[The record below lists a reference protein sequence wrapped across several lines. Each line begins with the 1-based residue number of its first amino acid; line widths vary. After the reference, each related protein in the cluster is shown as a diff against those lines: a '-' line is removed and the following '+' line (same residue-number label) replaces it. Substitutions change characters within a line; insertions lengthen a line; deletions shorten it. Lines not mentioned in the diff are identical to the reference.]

1 MKTDDPS
8 KFVARVGACIRR
20 HALLDAPAA
29 PGTEPER
36 ILVGVSGGA
45 DSVALVLALHDLGR
59 SGLAVAL
66 TVAHLH
72 HGLRETTADEDQSF
86 VENLAKRLG
95 LPCITQRLDVPALAA
110 RDSVGVEEAA
120 RNARRAFLAR
130 AARSA
135 GARKVALGHTA
146 DDRAETVLF
155 NILRGTGLE
164 GLAALP
170 PRAPLPSPSTKLA
183 RRVGACP
190 ERSRGTPAASKRG
203 ASPAANFIPS
213 PSPAAGRGGEAIE
226 IIRPLVDLSRTEV
239 RAFLEACGQAWRED
253 ETNEDPAFARNRLRR
268 EVLPLLREA
277 ANPKVDE
284 ALLRLADQ
292 ASDAAAVLA
301 DAVEAVWRQTV
312 REVPGRVDAPHPP
325 TPLRECHPERSRG
338 VSPCDRPQSHNHGEI
353 PRLAPLARN
362 DRAPNVDTGIEAILI
377 DADDFAL
384 LRPWLQGAILRRAVE
399 KLGGGLKH
407 MSAER
412 TRAAVDALLS
422 KSVAGPVELP
432 GGLSATRRRRAIR
445 IGKGNAERPSRA
457 SGP

>member
-29 PGTEPER
+29 PGAEPER

-45 DSVALVLALHDLGR
+45 DSVALLLALHDLGR

-72 HGLRETTADEDQSF
+72 HGLRETTADEDEVF
-86 VENLAKRLG
+86 VKNLAAKLG
-95 LPCITQRLDVPALAA
+95 LPCTVNRADVRAEAERDRL
-110 RDSVGVEEAA
+110 SIEEAA
-120 RNARRAFLAR
+120 RNARRSFLADVARR
-130 AARSA
+130 AD
-135 GARKVALGHTA
+135 ARKVALGHTA

-170 PRAPLPSPSTKLA
+170 PRAPLPSPDFAKATPGLPTESPT
-183 RRVGACP
+183 RQ
-190 ERSRGTPAASKRG
+190 SRFGDDE
-203 ASPAANFIPS
+203 
-213 PSPAAGRGGEAIE
+213 GRGGEAIE
-226 IIRPLVDLSRTEV
+226 IIRPLVDLSRAEV
-239 RAFLEACGQAWRED
+239 RAFLEARGQAWRED

-268 EVLPLLREA
+268 EVLPLLHEA

-292 ASDAAAVLA
+292 AADAADVLA
-301 DAVEAVWRQTV
+301 DALEVAWYGIV
-312 REVPGRVDAPHPP
+312 REVPASGSARRVSRPAATDRRDRRGGSGDPP
-325 TPLRECHPERSRG
+325 RS
-338 VSPCDRPQSHNHGEI
+338 V
-353 PRLAPLARN
+353 
-362 DRAPNVDTGIEAILI
+362 VI

-399 KLGGGLKH
+399 RLGGGLKH

-412 TRAAVDALLS
+412 TCAAVEALLS
-422 KSVAGPVELP
+422 GSVAGPVELP
-432 GGLSATRRRRAIR
+432 GDLTATRHRRAIR
-445 IGKGNAERPSRA
+445 IGPKGEYEPRL
-457 SGP
+457 

>member
-29 PGTEPER
+29 PGAEPER
-36 ILVGVSGGA
+36 VLVGVSGGA
-45 DSVALVLALHDLGR
+45 DSVALVLALRDLGR
-59 SGLAVAL
+59 SGLALAL

-110 RDSVGVEEAA
+110 RDGVGVEEAA

-155 NILRGTGLE
+155 KILRGTGLE
-164 GLAALP
+164 GLAALG
-170 PRAPLPSPSTKLA
+170 PRALLPSPDFAKA
-183 RRVGACP
+183 
-190 ERSRGTPAASKRG
+190 TPG
-203 ASPAANFIPS
+203 LPTE
-213 PSPAAGRGGEAIE
+213 GRGGEAIE
-226 IIRPLVDLSRTEV
+226 IIRPLIEVSRAEV
-239 RAFLEACGQAWRED
+239 RAFLEARGQAWRED

-284 ALLRLADQ
+284 ALGRLADQ
-292 ASDAAAVLA
+292 ASDAADVLA
-301 DAVEAVWRQTV
+301 DALDAAWRALA
-312 REVPGRVDAPHPP
+312 REVSEPAAATEESRRAANVCVPRPALPGRANADENSARRDE
-325 TPLRECHPERSRG
+325 TRRG
-338 VSPCDRPQSHNHGEI
+338 TQ
-353 PRLAPLARN
+353 
-362 DRAPNVDTGIEAILI
+362 AIVI

-399 KLGGGLKH
+399 RLGGGLKH

-412 TRAAVDALLS
+412 TRAAVEAILS

-432 GGLSATRRRRAIR
+432 GGLAATRRRRAIR
-445 IGKGNAERPSRA
+445 IGPQHG
-457 SGP
+457 

>member
-8 KFVARVGACIRR
+8 KFVARVGACIRA
-20 HALLDAPAA
+20 HGLLPSVRK
-29 PGTEPER
+29 GTGPEPVV
-36 ILVGVSGGA
+36 VGVSGGA
-45 DSVALVLALHDLGR
+45 DSVAMLLALHDLAR
-59 SGLAVAL
+59 SDFAVAL

-72 HGLRETTADEDQSF
+72 HGLRENTADEDRLF

-95 LPCITQRLDVPALAA
+95 LPCTVNRADVRAEAE
-110 RDSVGVEEAA
+110 RDGVGIEEAA
-120 RNARRAFLAR
+120 RNARRRFLIG
-130 AARSA
+130 AARRA

-164 GLAALP
+164 GLATLGP
-170 PRAPLPSPSTKLA
+170 HAPLPSPTESPT
-183 RRVGACP
+183 RQ
-190 ERSRGTPAASKRG
+190 SRFGDG
-203 ASPAANFIPS
+203 
-213 PSPAAGRGGEAIE
+213 AGRGGEAIE
-226 IIRPLVDLSRTEV
+226 IIRPLVDLSRAEV
-239 RAFLEACGQAWRED
+239 RAFLEARGQAWRED
-253 ETNEDPAFARNRLRR
+253 ETNADPAFARNRLRR

-292 ASDAAAVLA
+292 AGDAADVLT
-301 DAVEAVWRQTV
+301 DALDAAWSGIV
-312 REVPGRVDAPHPP
+312 REVPASGSARRVSRPAAPDRLDRRGGSGDPP
-325 TPLRECHPERSRG
+325 RS
-338 VSPCDRPQSHNHGEI
+338 V
-353 PRLAPLARN
+353 
-362 DRAPNVDTGIEAILI
+362 VI

-399 KLGGGLKH
+399 RLGGGLKH

-445 IGKGNAERPSRA
+445 IGPREGNV
-457 SGP
+457 

>member
-8 KFVARVGACIRR
+8 TFVACVGACIRA
-20 HALLDAPAA
+20 HGLLPSVRKGAGP
-29 PGTEPER
+29 EPVV
-36 ILVGVSGGA
+36 VGVSGGA
-45 DSVALVLALHDLGR
+45 DSVAMLLALHDLAR
-59 SGLAVAL
+59 SDFASTL

-72 HGLRETTADEDQSF
+72 HGLRETTADEDQTF

-95 LPCITQRLDVPALAA
+95 LPCTVDRADVRAEAQRDG
-110 RDSVGVEEAA
+110 VGIEEAA
-120 RNARRAFLAR
+120 RNARRSFLAD

-164 GLAALP
+164 GLATLGPRALLPSASALP
-170 PRAPLPSPSTKLA
+170 SGSRLTMDSP
-183 RRVGACP
+183 
-190 ERSRGTPAASKRG
+190 
-203 ASPAANFIPS
+203 
-213 PSPAAGRGGEAIE
+213 IE
-226 IIRPLVDLSRTEV
+226 IIRPLIECSRAEV
-239 RAFLEACGQAWRED
+239 LAFLKSRGQAWRED

-268 EVLPLLREA
+268 GVLPLLREA

-301 DAVEAVWRQTV
+301 DALDAAWRQIV
-312 REVPGRVDAPHPP
+312 RETQTTDCHSEVAAATEESRRAANVCVPRPALPGRVA
-325 TPLRECHPERSRG
+325 TPEKARRG
-338 VSPCDRPQSHNHGEI
+338 ETRRGTQ
-353 PRLAPLARN
+353 
-362 DRAPNVDTGIEAILI
+362 AIVI

-399 KLGGGLKH
+399 RLGGGLKH

-412 TRAAVDALLS
+412 TRAAVEALLS
-422 KSVAGPVELP
+422 GSVAGPVALP

-445 IGKGNAERPSRA
+445 IAR
-457 SGP
+457 GPA

>member
-29 PGTEPER
+29 PGAEPER
-36 ILVGVSGGA
+36 VLVGVSGGA

-72 HGLRETTADEDQSF
+72 HGLRETTADEDEVF
-86 VENLAKRLG
+86 VKNLAAKLG
-95 LPCITQRLDVPALAA
+95 LPCTVNRADVRAEAERDRL
-110 RDSVGVEEAA
+110 SIEEAA
-120 RNARRAFLAR
+120 RNARRRFFIG
-130 AARSA
+130 AARRA
-135 GARKVALGHTA
+135 DARKVALGHTA

-170 PRAPLPSPSTKLA
+170 PRAPLPSPTESPT
-183 RRVGACP
+183 RQSRFGDGA
-190 ERSRGTPAASKRG
+190 A
-203 ASPAANFIPS
+203 
-213 PSPAAGRGGEAIE
+213 RGGEAIE
-226 IIRPLVDLSRTEV
+226 IIRPLVDLSRAEV
-239 RAFLEACGQAWRED
+239 RAFLEARGQAWRED

-301 DAVEAVWRQTV
+301 DAVEETWRRLVEELPGESAVV
-312 REVPGRVDAPHPP
+312 
-325 TPLRECHPERSRG
+325 
-338 VSPCDRPQSHNHGEI
+338 
-353 PRLAPLARN
+353 
-362 DRAPNVDTGIEAILI
+362 I

-384 LRPWLQGAILRRAVE
+384 LRPWLQGAILRRAVQR
-399 KLGGGLKH
+399 LGGGLKH

-412 TRAAVDALLS
+412 TRAAVEALLS

-432 GGLSATRRRRAIR
+432 GDLVAARRRRIIR
-445 IGKGNAERPSRA
+445 IGQRQ
-457 SGP
+457 

>member
-8 KFVARVGACIRR
+8 KFVARVRDCIRA
-20 HALLDAPAA
+20 HGLLPSVRKGAGP
-29 PGTEPER
+29 EPV
-36 ILVGVSGGA
+36 IVGVSGGA

-59 SGLAVAL
+59 SGLALAL

-72 HGLRETTADEDQSF
+72 HGLRENTADEDQLF

-95 LPCITQRLDVPALAA
+95 LPCTADRADVRAEAERDRL
-110 RDSVGVEEAA
+110 SIEEAA
-120 RNARRAFLAR
+120 RNARRRFFLG
-130 AARSA
+130 AARRA
-135 GARKVALGHTA
+135 DARKVALGHTA

-164 GLAALP
+164 GLAALG
-170 PRAPLPSPSTKLA
+170 PRAVLSPED
-183 RRVGACP
+183 G
-190 ERSRGTPAASKRG
+190 
-203 ASPAANFIPS
+203 
-213 PSPAAGRGGEAIE
+213 IE
-226 IIRPLVDLSRTEV
+226 IIRPLVDLSRAEV
-239 RAFLEACGQAWRED
+239 RAFLEARGQAWRED
-253 ETNEDPAFARNRLRR
+253 ETNADPAYARNRLRR

-292 ASDAAAVLA
+292 AADAADVLQ

-362 DRAPNVDTGIEAILI
+362 DSAPNVDTGIEAIVI

-399 KLGGGLKH
+399 RLGGGLKH

-412 TRAAVDALLS
+412 TREAVDALLS
-422 KSVAGPVELP
+422 KSVAGPVDLP
-432 GGLSATRRRRAIR
+432 GDLSAIRRRRAIR
-445 IGKGNAERPSRA
+445 IGPEAREEDMPWDNP
-457 SGP
+457 

>member
-8 KFVARVGACIRR
+8 KFVTRVRDCIRA
-20 HALLDAPAA
+20 HGLLPSVRKGA
-29 PGTEPER
+29 GPER
-36 ILVGVSGGA
+36 VVVGVSGGA
-45 DSVALVLALHDLGR
+45 DSVALLLALHDLGR

-72 HGLRETTADEDQSF
+72 HGLRETTADEDQLF
-86 VENLAKRLG
+86 VESLANRLG
-95 LPCITQRLDVPALAA
+95 LPCMVDRADVRAEVERDRL
-110 RDSVGVEEAA
+110 SIEEAA
-120 RNARRAFLAR
+120 RNARRRFLIS
-130 AARSA
+130 AARRA
-135 GARKVALGHTA
+135 DARKVALGHTA

-170 PRAPLPSPSTKLA
+170 PRAPLPSPLTKLA
-183 RRVGACP
+183 RRV
-190 ERSRGTPAASKRG
+190 SVPAAPKRG
-203 ASPAANFIPS
+203 ASPAANFTPS
-213 PSPAAGRGGEAIE
+213 PSPTEGRGEENIE
-226 IIRPLVDLSRTEV
+226 IIRPLVDLSRAEV
-239 RAFLEACGQAWRED
+239 RAFLEARGQAWRED

-292 ASDAAAVLA
+292 ASDAADVLQ
-301 DAVEAVWRQTV
+301 DAVESVWRQIV
-312 REVPGRVDAPHPP
+312 RTKKVSGTFLPEKVP
-325 TPLRECHPERSRG
+325 
-338 VSPCDRPQSHNHGEI
+338 
-353 PRLAPLARN
+353 
-362 DRAPNVDTGIEAILI
+362 DTFFVV

-384 LRPWLQGAILRRAVE
+384 LRPWFQGAILRRAVE

-412 TRAAVDALLS
+412 TRAAVEALLS

-432 GGLSATRRRRAIR
+432 GGLSATRRRRAIH
-445 IGKGNAERPSRA
+445 IGPREGNV
-457 SGP
+457 

>member
-8 KFVARVGACIRR
+8 KFIARVGDCIRR

-29 PGTEPER
+29 PGAGPER

-59 SGLAVAL
+59 SGLALAL

-72 HGLRETTADEDQSF
+72 HGLRETTADEDQLF

-95 LPCITQRLDVPALAA
+95 LPCTVDRADVRAEAE
-110 RDSVGVEEAA
+110 RDGVGIEEAA
-120 RNARRAFLAR
+120 RNARRRFLIG
-130 AARSA
+130 AARRA

-155 NILRGTGLE
+155 NVLRGTGLE

-170 PRAPLPSPSTKLA
+170 PRAPLAPDE
-183 RRVGACP
+183 G
-190 ERSRGTPAASKRG
+190 
-203 ASPAANFIPS
+203 
-213 PSPAAGRGGEAIE
+213 IE
-226 IIRPLVDLSRTEV
+226 IIRPLVDLSRAEV
-239 RAFLEACGQAWRED
+239 RAFLEARGQAWRED
-253 ETNEDPAFARNRLRR
+253 ETNADPAVARNRLRR
-268 EVLPLLREA
+268 EVLPILREA

-292 ASDAAAVLA
+292 ASDAADVLQ
-301 DAVEAVWRQTV
+301 DAVESVWRQIV
-312 REVPGRVDAPHPP
+312 RTKKVSGTFLPEKVP
-325 TPLRECHPERSRG
+325 
-338 VSPCDRPQSHNHGEI
+338 
-353 PRLAPLARN
+353 
-362 DRAPNVDTGIEAILI
+362 DTFFVV

-399 KLGGGLKH
+399 RLGGGLKH

-412 TRAAVDALLS
+412 TRATVEALLS
-422 KSVAGPVELP
+422 GSVAGPVELP
-432 GGLSATRRRRAIR
+432 GDLAATRRRRAIR
-445 IGKGNAERPSRA
+445 IGKGNAERGPSTMLR
-457 SGP
+457 PP

>member
-8 KFVARVGACIRR
+8 KFVTRVRDCIRA
-20 HALLDAPAA
+20 HGLLPSVRKGA
-29 PGTEPER
+29 GPER
-36 ILVGVSGGA
+36 VVVGVSGGA
-45 DSVALVLALHDLGR
+45 DSVALLLALHDLGR

-72 HGLRETTADEDQSF
+72 HGLRETTADEDQLF
-86 VENLAKRLG
+86 VESLANRLG
-95 LPCITQRLDVPALAA
+95 LPCMVDRADVRAEVERDRL
-110 RDSVGVEEAA
+110 SIEEAA
-120 RNARRAFLAR
+120 RNARRRFLIS
-130 AARSA
+130 AARRA
-135 GARKVALGHTA
+135 DARKVALGHTA

-170 PRAPLPSPSTKLA
+170 PRAPLPSPLTKLA
-183 RRVGACP
+183 RRV
-190 ERSRGTPAASKRG
+190 SVPAAPKRG
-203 ASPAANFIPS
+203 ASPAANFTPS
-213 PSPAAGRGGEAIE
+213 PSPTEGRGEENIE
-226 IIRPLVDLSRTEV
+226 IIRPLVDLSRAEV
-239 RAFLEACGQAWRED
+239 RAFLEARGQAWRED

-292 ASDAAAVLA
+292 ASDAAEVLA
-301 DAVEAVWRQTV
+301 DALEATWRQIV
-312 REVPGRVDAPHPP
+312 RETPTPVCHSKVAAATEESRRAADVCVPRPALPGRANADENSA
-325 TPLRECHPERSRG
+325 RRG
-338 VSPCDRPQSHNHGEI
+338 ETRRGTQ
-353 PRLAPLARN
+353 
-362 DRAPNVDTGIEAILI
+362 AIVI

-384 LRPWLQGAILRRAVE
+384 LRPWFQGAILRRAVE

-412 TRAAVDALLS
+412 TRAAVEALLS

-432 GGLSATRRRRAIR
+432 GGLAATRRRRAIH
-445 IGKGNAERPSRA
+445 IGPREGNV
-457 SGP
+457 

>member
-29 PGTEPER
+29 PGAEPER

-45 DSVALVLALHDLGR
+45 DSVALLLALRDLGR
-59 SGLAVAL
+59 SGLALAL

-155 NILRGTGLE
+155 NVLRGTGLE

-170 PRAPLPSPSTKLA
+170 PRAPLPSPLTKLA

-213 PSPAAGRGGEAIE
+213 PSPTAGRGGEAIE
-226 IIRPLVDLSRTEV
+226 IIRPLVDLSRAEV
-239 RAFLEACGQAWRED
+239 LAFLEARGQAWRED
-253 ETNEDPAFARNRLRR
+253 ETNEDPAYARNRLRR
-268 EVLPLLREA
+268 EVLPLLRET

-284 ALLRLADQ
+284 ALGRLADQ
-292 ASDAAAVLA
+292 ASDAAVVLA
-301 DAVEAVWRQTV
+301 DALEAAWRALA
-312 REVPGRVDAPHPP
+312 REVSEPAAATEESRRAANVCVPRPALPGRANADENSARRDE
-325 TPLRECHPERSRG
+325 TRRG
-338 VSPCDRPQSHNHGEI
+338 TQTIV
-353 PRLAPLARN
+353 
-362 DRAPNVDTGIEAILI
+362 I

-399 KLGGGLKH
+399 RLGGGLKH

>member
-8 KFVARVGACIRR
+8 KFVARVGGCIRA
-20 HALLDAPAA
+20 HGLLSSVRKGAGP
-29 PGTEPER
+29 EPV
-36 ILVGVSGGA
+36 LVGVSGGA
-45 DSVALVLALHDLGR
+45 DSVAMLLALHDLGR

-72 HGLRETTADEDQSF
+72 HGLRETTADEDQAF

-95 LPCITQRLDVPALAA
+95 LPCTVDRADVRAEAERDRL
-110 RDSVGVEEAA
+110 SIEEAA
-120 RNARRAFLAR
+120 RNARRRFLVG
-130 AARSA
+130 AARRA
-135 GARKVALGHTA
+135 DARKVALGHTA

-164 GLAALP
+164 GLATLR
-170 PRAPLPSPSTKLA
+170 PRAILA
-183 RRVGACP
+183 P
-190 ERSRGTPAASKRG
+190 ENG
-203 ASPAANFIPS
+203 
-213 PSPAAGRGGEAIE
+213 IE
-226 IIRPLVDLSRTEV
+226 IIRPLVDLSRADV
-239 RAFLEACGQAWRED
+239 LAFLEARGQAWRED
-253 ETNEDPAFARNRLRR
+253 ETNADPAFARNRLRH

-277 ANPKVDE
+277 ANPKAEE

-301 DAVEAVWRQTV
+301 DALDAAWRGIV
-312 REVPGRVDAPHPP
+312 REAGGETSRDREGAVP
-325 TPLRECHPERSRG
+325 
-338 VSPCDRPQSHNHGEI
+338 SPG
-353 PRLAPLARN
+353 A
-362 DRAPNVDTGIEAILI
+362 VVI

-384 LRPWLQGAILRRAVE
+384 LRPWIQGAILRRAVQR
-399 KLGGGLKH
+399 LGGGLKH

-445 IGKGNAERPSRA
+445 IGPREGNV
-457 SGP
+457 

>member
-8 KFVARVGACIRR
+8 KFVARVGACIRA
-20 HALLDAPAA
+20 HGLLAPEAGA
-29 PGTEPER
+29 HDKPEPVV
-36 ILVGVSGGA
+36 VGVSGGA

-95 LPCITQRLDVPALAA
+95 LPCITQRLDVLALAA

-120 RNARRAFLAR
+120 RNARRRFLID
-130 AARSA
+130 AARRA

-155 NILRGTGLE
+155 NILRGTGIE
-164 GLAALP
+164 GLAALG
-170 PRAPLPSPSTKLA
+170 PRAPLAPD
-183 RRVGACP
+183 
-190 ERSRGTPAASKRG
+190 
-203 ASPAANFIPS
+203 
-213 PSPAAGRGGEAIE
+213 EAIE
-226 IIRPLVDLSRTEV
+226 IIRPLVDLSRAEV
-239 RAFLEACGQAWRED
+239 RAFLEARGQAWRED

-292 ASDAAAVLA
+292 AADAADVLQ

-312 REVPGRVDAPHPP
+312 RETP
-325 TPLRECHPERSRG
+325 TTDCHSEVAAATEESR
-338 VSPCDRPQSHNHGEI
+338 
-353 PRLAPLARN
+353 
-362 DRAPNVDTGIEAILI
+362 RAA
-377 DADDFAL
+377 DFAL

-399 KLGGGLKH
+399 RLGGGLKH

-412 TRAAVDALLS
+412 TRAAVEALLA

-445 IGKGNAERPSRA
+445 IGPRGKGT
-457 SGP
+457 GD

>member
-29 PGTEPER
+29 PGAEPER

-45 DSVALVLALHDLGR
+45 DSVALLLALRDLGR
-59 SGLAVAL
+59 SGLALAL

-155 NILRGTGLE
+155 NVLRGTGLE

-170 PRAPLPSPSTKLA
+170 PRAPLPSPLTKLA

-213 PSPAAGRGGEAIE
+213 PSPTAGRGGEAIE
-226 IIRPLVDLSRTEV
+226 IIRPLVDLSRAEV
-239 RAFLEACGQAWRED
+239 LAFLEARGQAWRED
-253 ETNEDPAFARNRLRR
+253 ETNEDPAYARNRLRR
-268 EVLPLLREA
+268 EVLPLLRET

-284 ALLRLADQ
+284 ALGRLADQ
-292 ASDAAAVLA
+292 ASDAAEVLA
-301 DAVEAVWRQTV
+301 DALEAAWRALA
-312 REVPGRVDAPHPP
+312 REVSEPAAATEESRRAANVCVPRPALPGRANADENSARRDE
-325 TPLRECHPERSRG
+325 TRRG
-338 VSPCDRPQSHNHGEI
+338 TQTIV
-353 PRLAPLARN
+353 
-362 DRAPNVDTGIEAILI
+362 I

-399 KLGGGLKH
+399 RLGGGLKH

>member
-8 KFVARVGACIRR
+8 QFVARVRACIRA
-20 HALLDAPAA
+20 HGLLPSVRKGAGP
-29 PGTEPER
+29 EPVV
-36 ILVGVSGGA
+36 VGVSGGA
-45 DSVALVLALHDLGR
+45 DSVALLLALHELAR
-59 SGLAVAL
+59 SDFAATL

-86 VENLAKRLG
+86 VENLAKRLD
-95 LPCITQRLDVPALAA
+95 LPCTADRADVRAEAE
-110 RDSVGVEEAA
+110 RDGVGIEEAA
-120 RNARRAFLAR
+120 RNARRRFLIG
-130 AARSA
+130 AARRA
-135 GARKVALGHTA
+135 DARKVALGHTA

-164 GLAALP
+164 GLAALGP
-170 PRAPLPSPSTKLA
+170 HTILSPEDEIA
-183 RRVGACP
+183 
-190 ERSRGTPAASKRG
+190 
-203 ASPAANFIPS
+203 
-213 PSPAAGRGGEAIE
+213 
-226 IIRPLVDLSRTEV
+226 IIRPLLDVSRAEV
-239 RAFLEACGQAWRED
+239 RAFLEARGQAWRED
-253 ETNEDPAFARNRLRR
+253 ETNADPAFARNRLRR

-292 ASDAAAVLA
+292 SADAADVLA
-301 DAVEAVWRQTV
+301 DALDVAWNAVARAV
-312 REVPGRVDAPHPP
+312 SCRVGAQQPP

-338 VSPCDRPQSHNHGEI
+338 VSPCDRPQGHNHGEI

-362 DRAPNVDTGIEAILI
+362 DSALNADTKIEAIVI

-412 TRAAVDALLS
+412 TRAAVEALLS

-432 GGLSATRRRRAIR
+432 GGLVATRRRRAIR
-445 IGKGNAERPSRA
+445 IGPRNQG
-457 SGP
+457 

>member
-1 MKTDDPS
+1 MNRQSASD
-8 KFVARVGACIRR
+8 FIARVGACIRA
-20 HALLDAPAA
+20 HGLLAPEAGA
-29 PGTEPER
+29 HDKPEPVV
-36 ILVGVSGGA
+36 VGVSGGA

-95 LPCITQRLDVPALAA
+95 LPCITQRLDVLALAA

-120 RNARRAFLAR
+120 RNARRRFLID
-130 AARSA
+130 AARRA

-155 NILRGTGLE
+155 NVLRGTGLE
-164 GLAALP
+164 GLAALG
-170 PRAPLPSPSTKLA
+170 PRALLPSPSTKLA
-183 RRVGACP
+183 RRVSA
-190 ERSRGTPAASKRG
+190 PAAPKRG
-203 ASPAANFIPS
+203 ASPAANFTHS
-213 PSPAAGRGGEAIE
+213 PSPTEGRGGEAIE
-226 IIRPLVDLSRTEV
+226 IIRPLVDLSRAEV
-239 RAFLEACGQAWRED
+239 RAFLEARGQAWRED

-277 ANPKVDE
+277 ANPKVDT

-292 ASDAAAVLA
+292 ASDAADVLA
-301 DAVEAVWRQTV
+301 DALDAAWRALA
-312 REVPGRVDAPHPP
+312 REVFEPAAGAAAGVPHPALPGRANADENSA
-325 TPLRECHPERSRG
+325 RRG
-338 VSPCDRPQSHNHGEI
+338 ETRRGT
-353 PRLAPLARN
+353 
-362 DRAPNVDTGIEAILI
+362 RAIVI

-399 KLGGGLKH
+399 RLGGGLKH

-412 TRAAVDALLS
+412 TRAAVEALLS

-445 IGKGNAERPSRA
+445 IGPRGAGNR
-457 SGP
+457 

>member
-29 PGTEPER
+29 PGAEPER
-36 ILVGVSGGA
+36 VLVGVSGGA
-45 DSVALVLALHDLGR
+45 DSVALLLALRDLGR
-59 SGLAVAL
+59 SGLALAL

-72 HGLRETTADEDQSF
+72 HGLRETTADEDEVF
-86 VENLAKRLG
+86 VKNLAAKLG
-95 LPCITQRLDVPALAA
+95 LPCTVNRADVRAEAERDRL
-110 RDSVGVEEAA
+110 SIEEAA
-120 RNARRAFLAR
+120 RNARRRFFIG
-130 AARSA
+130 AARRA
-135 GARKVALGHTA
+135 DARKVALGHTA

-170 PRAPLPSPSTKLA
+170 PRAPLPSPDFAKA
-183 RRVGACP
+183 
-190 ERSRGTPAASKRG
+190 TPGLPTESPTRASQRAYSAEAASAAKAG
-203 ASPAANFIPS
+203 SAASQSSTRQSRFADG
-213 PSPAAGRGGEAIE
+213 AGRGGEAIE
-226 IIRPLVDLSRTEV
+226 IIRPLVDLSRAEV
-239 RAFLEACGQAWRED
+239 RAFLEARGQAWRED
-253 ETNEDPAFARNRLRR
+253 ETNADPAFARNRLRR

-292 ASDAAAVLA
+292 ASDAADVLQ
-301 DAVEAVWRQTV
+301 DAVEAVWRQIV
-312 REVPGRVDAPHPP
+312 REVK
-325 TPLRECHPERSRG
+325 TKK
-338 VSPCDRPQSHNHGEI
+338 VSGTFSGTEKVP
-353 PRLAPLARN
+353 
-362 DRAPNVDTGIEAILI
+362 DTFFVV

-412 TRAAVDALLS
+412 TREAVDALLS
-422 KSVAGPVELP
+422 KSVAGPVDLP
-432 GGLSATRRRRAIR
+432 GDLSATRRRRAIR
-445 IGKGNAERPSRA
+445 IGPEAREEDVPWDNP
-457 SGP
+457 

>member
-8 KFVARVGACIRR
+8 KFVARVRDCIRA
-20 HALLDAPAA
+20 HGLLPSVRKGAGP
-29 PGTEPER
+29 EPVV
-36 ILVGVSGGA
+36 VGVSGGA
-45 DSVALVLALHDLGR
+45 DSVALLLALHDLGR
-59 SGLAVAL
+59 SGLALAL

-72 HGLRETTADEDQSF
+72 HGLRETTADEDEVF
-86 VENLAKRLG
+86 VKNLAAKLG
-95 LPCITQRLDVPALAA
+95 LPYTVDRADVRAEAERDRL
-110 RDSVGVEEAA
+110 GIEEAA
-120 RNARRAFLAR
+120 RNARRRFLIG
-130 AARSA
+130 AARRA

-164 GLAALP
+164 GLASLA

-183 RRVGACP
+183 RRVSA
-190 ERSRGTPAASKRG
+190 PAAPKRG
-203 ASPAANFIPS
+203 ASPAANFTHS
-213 PSPAAGRGGEAIE
+213 PSPTEGRGGEAIE
-226 IIRPLVDLSRTEV
+226 IIRPLVDLSRAEV
-239 RAFLEACGQAWRED
+239 RAFLEARGQAWRED

-292 ASDAAAVLA
+292 ASDAADVLA
-301 DAVEAVWRQTV
+301 DALDAAWRAVAHEMSEPAAEAAGHLNPAAVV
-312 REVPGRVDAPHPP
+312 
-325 TPLRECHPERSRG
+325 L
-338 VSPCDRPQSHNHGEI
+338 
-353 PRLAPLARN
+353 
-362 DRAPNVDTGIEAILI
+362 

-399 KLGGGLKH
+399 MLGGGLKH

-422 KSVAGPVELP
+422 GSVAGPVELP
-432 GGLSATRRRRAIR
+432 GDLTATRRRRAIR
-445 IGKGNAERPSRA
+445 IGKDNAERKTA
-457 SGP
+457 NDKQQ

>member
-1 MKTDDPS
+1 MKTEDPS
-8 KFVARVGACIRR
+8 KFIARVGACIRR

-29 PGTEPER
+29 PGAEPER

-45 DSVALVLALHDLGR
+45 DSVALLLALHELDA
-59 SGLAVAL
+59 SDTPVTL

-72 HGLRETTADEDQSF
+72 HGLRETTADADQAF

-95 LPCITQRLDVPALAA
+95 LPCMVDRADVRAEAERDRL
-110 RDSVGVEEAA
+110 SIEEAA
-120 RNARRAFLAR
+120 RNARRRFLIG
-130 AARSA
+130 AARRA
-135 GARKVALGHTA
+135 DARKVALGHTA

-170 PRAPLPSPSTKLA
+170 PRAPLPSPLTKLA
-183 RRVGACP
+183 RRVSA
-190 ERSRGTPAASKRG
+190 PAASKRG
-203 ASPAANFIPS
+203 AAYSAEAAASAAKAGSPAANFTPS
-213 PSPAAGRGGEAIE
+213 PSPTEGRGEGNIE
-226 IIRPLVDLSRTEV
+226 IIRPLVDLSRAEV
-239 RAFLEACGQAWRED
+239 RAFLEARGQAWRED

-292 ASDAAAVLA
+292 ASDAADVLA
-301 DAVEAVWRQTV
+301 DALEVAWRGIA
-312 REVPGRVDAPHPP
+312 RETPTPVCHSEPPLGGEESRRAANVCVPRPALPGRANADENSARRDE
-325 TPLRECHPERSRG
+325 TRRG
-338 VSPCDRPQSHNHGEI
+338 TQ
-353 PRLAPLARN
+353 
-362 DRAPNVDTGIEAILI
+362 AIVI

-399 KLGGGLKH
+399 RLGGGLKH

-412 TRAAVDALLS
+412 TRAAVEALLS
-422 KSVAGPVELP
+422 GSVAGPVDLP
-432 GGLSATRRRRAIR
+432 GDLVAERNRRAIR
-445 IGKGNAERPSRA
+445 ISKGNAERPSRA